1 MKKTL
6 ATLLVFAMVMSV
18 CGMLFVSADEPVNLA
33 AGKSYTTT
41 AIYTTDGVQN
51 WPDEGG
57 VTLTDGVK
65 AASDAGFSDPVWV
78 GFNAQSADYDKAE
91 GGYGATTV
99 IDLGAV
105 CDLDKIAFQA
115 FGGDAGISTPY
126 WINLYVSDDG
136 ENFTSAGYIENDPS
150 KSPAGV
156 SQFACDVDVSGRY
169 VKVCFY
175 LYGWGFIDEIEV
187 FGTAAASAPEVE
199 LVKPEAAI
207 ELENTLAE
215 KIVDS
220 EDAAFN
226 WDVEATVEGDKVT
239 VVVTAKDMYELDS
252 QIVFVD
258 AWLRYN
264 SNELVLLTA
273 DGKDGLECIT
283 SPDLS
288 NKAWENASSAM
299 DMPLADDADDF
310 EKSFDRV
317 VSMSVM
323 TFEDGYCFTEESPVI
338 FTLEFQF
345 VEGVTVA
352 GLFIDAD
359 ESSCLDIDMSD
370 VYCNGGYT
378 VAYVPVEVPV
388 EPEVSEPEVS
398 EPDEP
403 SEPETPAVP
412 EEWADKV
419 VEGENGNYTANN
431 PYGYTWTVN
440 YVDGKI
446 GGEDVTV
453 VTTDDAY
460 KACNPNWAI
469 TVLLE
474 KQADG
479 SYVAV
484 QNAIVTPGNANAI
497 TIGENQIA
505 LVAHSAYS
513 NPNGANWLGK
523 VFAMSVKAGDVFNV
537 DLDALTVTA
546 IDPATV
552 EPEVPEN
559 LAAGKEW
566 TGDTDI
572 GSSYKGDITDG
583 VIDPSGKYDTSIW
596 YGFDQRPS
604 GDQIATIIIDLGNV
618 YTNLDQIRAHVWP
631 AGASGIAV
639 PQHYNFYISEDGENY
654 TLVSSI
660 AGEKSNPC
668 WVGTDNTDV
677 LTARYIKLEIVGTA
691 SDTFWFIDE
700 LEVNSYDP
708 KIVEVETPDEPVE
721 NTKADV
727 TVEGILTDG
736 KTGFD
741 GDWGTVG
748 TGDVVL
754 VTNGNCTAAGMD
766 VTLSYALGEAKKIN
780 GVTVDLYHCAN
791 VMIGYPEGQATV
803 LVSVDGETW
812 TEVGK
817 YDLAAAEVAL
827 GAHGTVSNAFAFD
840 EVEAAYVK
848 VLLYAG
854 SNEAVLG
861 TEPAG
866 GKIFWEFIAVA
877 EVAVSEVT
885 EPDEPDEPI
894 EGGKDILVS
903 HVNAYTWGV
912 YNMMIITGEG
922 ENCVSKLGYDCTWWI
937 AIKVDNVDGVYTVT
951 QIEGNGDA
959 KSMTASADGFILYCY
974 SNDAASFAAAQSVV
988 VGDILLNSTVDWSQN
1003 AASETPIG
1011 TLTFGAAPSE
1021 PEEPSVEPSEPEEPS
1036 EDSSDVVVPPAGDAG
1051 ILLFAILGV
1060 LAIAGAAVVIRV
1072 RN

>member
-41 AIYTTDGVQN
+41 AIFTTDGVQN

-199 LVKPEAAI
+199 QVKPEAAI
-207 ELENTLAE
+207 KLENTLAE

-299 DMPLADDADDF
+299 AMPLADDADDF
-310 EKSFDRV
+310 EKSFDSV

-378 VAYVPVEVPV
+378 VAYVPVEGPV
-388 EPEVSEPEVS
+388 TPPHTHEYTSAVTAEPTLSTEGVTTYTCECGDSYTEAIPAVKVQPDELVTLPEGALVLDNAGYLHGSFHCVIAGDNLTVSELTALGNNGEAKDMNYFYVIVVNAEGVVTETWFTLGRPEGVKT
-398 EPDEP
+398 DVVC
-403 SEPETPAVP
+403 PA
-412 EEWADKV
+412 
-419 VEGENGNYTANN
+419 GGYIIGFNGNKADASALLDVKV
-431 PYGYTWTVN
+431 GATV
-440 YVDGKI
+440 
-446 GGEDVTV
+446 T
-453 VTTDDAY
+453 
-460 KACNPNWAI
+460 
-469 TVLLE
+469 L
-474 KQADG
+474 
-479 SYVAV
+479 
-484 QNAIVTPGNANAI
+484 
-497 TIGENQIA
+497 
-505 LVAHSAYS
+505 
-513 NPNGANWLGK
+513 
-523 VFAMSVKAGDVFNV
+523 FNV
-537 DLDALTVTA
+537 DLDALRGA
-546 IDPATV
+546 
-552 EPEVPEN
+552 
-559 LAAGKEW
+559 K
-566 TGDTDI
+566 
-572 GSSYKGDITDG
+572 
-583 VIDPSGKYDTSIW
+583 
-596 YGFDQRPS
+596 
-604 GDQIATIIIDLGNV
+604 GNV
-618 YTNLDQIRAHVWP
+618 AVEN
-631 AGASGIAV
+631 AGIT
-639 PQHYNFYISEDGENY
+639 Y
-654 TLVSSI
+654 
-660 AGEKSNPC
+660 
-668 WVGTDNTDV
+668 
-677 LTARYIKLEIVGTA
+677 
-691 SDTFWFIDE
+691 
-700 LEVNSYDP
+700 VNSA
-708 KIVEVETPDEPVE
+708 PVE
-721 NTKADV
+721 NTK
-727 TVEGILTDG
+727 VEINVNENAILTDG
-736 KTGFD
+736 KTGFT
-741 GDWGTVG
+741 GNWGEVG

-754 VTNGNCTAAGMD
+754 VANGNCTAAGMD

-780 GVTVDLYHCAN
+780 GVTIDLYHCAG

-817 YDLAAAEVAL
+817 YDLAAAEVAT
-827 GAHGTVSNAFAFD
+827 GAYGTVSSAFAFD

-854 SNEAVLG
+854 SNADVLG
-861 TEPAG
+861 ENAAD
-866 GKIFWEFIAVA
+866 GKIFWEFISVA

-894 EGGKDILVS
+894 AGGKDILVS

-922 ENCVSKLGYDCTWWI
+922 QNSVSKLGYDCTWWI

-959 KSMTASADGFILYCY
+959 KNMTASADGFILYCY
-974 SNDAASFAAAQSVV
+974 SNDEASFAAAQSVV

-1021 PEEPSVEPSEPEEPS
+1021 PDKPSVEPSEPEEPS
-1036 EDSSDVVVPPAGDAG
+1036 EDSSEVVVPPAGDAG